1 MEFNLASNE
10 IETKLVLT
18 IGPADS
24 VTCALNTVKDDILYF
39 FLPLIIPTLF
49 S

>member
-1 MEFNLASNE
+1 MSNE
-10 IETKLVLT
+10 IETKLDLT

-24 VTCALNTVKDDILYF
+24 VTRALNTVKDDIFNF
-39 FLPLIIPTLF
+39 FLPLIVPTLF